1 MSLFSWFSRKPAPPK
16 PRPAAEPSGL
26 LNADAT
32 VPLSPGRLGKPLLE
46 PVPPEHAANRK
57 NERME
62 RRELLYTVV
71 RDAMVRAG
79 VLSASYKFK
88 VLSLDQR
95 GRQFLVMMD
104 LAREY
109 GGETVRLSEI
119 EALIAQTAKTRYD
132 ILVTAVY
139 WRINDHVAVGIP
151 QKGVAPLGASLQG
164 TPAPA
169 VRRPA
174 PVVASP
180 TPPANSAPTLAPAR
194 VAAAAPAA
202 TAAAPLARPAAPV
215 LAASAPVAAAAPVAA
230 PAFPPI
236 RPAAPTLASQ
246 ATAPAPLLPATPA
259 PVAAPAPAAR
269 PAPRYEPIEADEVAA
284 FKRALANAAGASAAA
299 APAAAAAK
307 PGVPVRSGP
316 LLPASHPTGFED
328 TEMPGSDGPSPD
340 LSSTQY
346 GELN

>member
-16 PRPAAEPSGL
+16 ARPRPGAEPSGL

-32 VPLSPGRLGKPLLE
+32 VPLSPGRQGKPILD

-132 ILVTAVY
+132 ILVSAVY

-151 QKGVAPLGASLQG
+151 QKGIAPLGAALPVAAQ
-164 TPAPA
+164 APA
-169 VRRPA
+169 VRRPLP
-174 PVVASP
+174 PV
-180 TPPANSAPTLAPAR
+180 SAP
-194 VAAAAPAA
+194 
-202 TAAAPLARPAAPV
+202 APL
-215 LAASAPVAAAAPVAA
+215 SATPAAAPVQRPLPAHAPVQAA
-230 PAFPPI
+230 
-236 RPAAPTLASQ
+236 TS
-246 ATAPAPLLPATPA
+246 PAPLTGTAGPRA
-259 PVAAPAPAAR
+259 PVAPVDYEATR
-269 PAPRYEPIEADEVAA
+269 PVPRFEPIEADEVAA
-284 FKRALANAAGASAAA
+284 FKRALADAAGTNPAPVAAA
-299 APAAAAAK
+299 RPG
-307 PGVPVRSGP
+307 GVPVRSGP
-316 LLPASHPTGFED
+316 IRPRPPSASGFED
-328 TEMPGSDGPSPD
+328 TEMPGAEERGPD

>member
-16 PRPAAEPSGL
+16 AKPRSAGAEPSGL

-32 VPLSPGRLGKPLLE
+32 VPLAPGRPGQPLLQ

-109 GGETVRLSEI
+109 GGETARLSEI

-139 WRINDHVAVGIP
+139 WRINDHVAVGLP
-151 QKGVAPLGASLQG
+151 QKGITPTPVPSAVAPQG
-164 TPAPA
+164 V
-169 VRRPA
+169 VRKPVPA
-174 PVVASP
+174 PV
-180 TPPANSAPTLAPAR
+180 
-194 VAAAAPAA
+194 
-202 TAAAPLARPAAPV
+202 PAAP
-215 LAASAPVAAAAPVAA
+215 APVAA
-230 PAFPPI
+230 PASSLLFPAE
-236 RPAAPTLASQ
+236 PAARFPTTPTALGRTPSGT
-246 ATAPAPLLPATPA
+246 TAPAPLLPASNTGPA
-259 PVAAPAPAAR
+259 PLAPASGPAR
-269 PAPRYEPIEADEVAA
+269 FEPIEADEVAA
-284 FKRALANAAGASAAA
+284 FKRALADAAGRAPV
-299 APAAAAAK
+299 APAAAAR
-307 PGVPVRSGP
+307 PGVAVRSGP
-316 LLPASHPTGFED
+316 LLPPSHSTDFAD
-328 TEMPGSDGPSPD
+328 TEMPGSDGQSTA
-340 LSSTQY
+340 LSTTQY

>member
-32 VPLSPGRLGKPLLE
+32 VPLHPGRSGKPLVE
-46 PVPPEHAANRK
+46 PPPPEHAANRK

-151 QKGVAPLGASLQG
+151 QKGVAPQGAAL
-164 TPAPA
+164 PAPA
-169 VRRPA
+169 
-174 PVVASP
+174 
-180 TPPANSAPTLAPAR
+180 
-194 VAAAAPAA
+194 
-202 TAAAPLARPAAPV
+202 
-215 LAASAPVAAAAPVAA
+215 APVAAAPVR
-230 PAFPPI
+230 
-236 RPAAPTLASQ
+236 RP
-246 ATAPAPLLPATPA
+246 
-259 PVAAPAPAAR
+259 PVAAPAPVVTPANPIFPTAPAPAPTAATPAAAAPAPAAATSQRPAAPVVAAAPSRPPVAAPVGEQR
-269 PAPRYEPIEADEVAA
+269 PAPRFEPIEADEVAA
-284 FKRALANAAGASAAA
+284 FKRALANAAGATA
-299 APAAAAAK
+299 APAAAAK

-316 LLPASHPTGFED
+316 LLPPAQPTGFED
-328 TEMPGSDGPSPD
+328 TEMPGADSPSPD

-346 GELN
+346 GELR

>member
-1 MSLFSWFSRKPAPPK
+1 MSLFRWFSKKKQGLA
-16 PRPAAEPSGL
+16 PAAESSGL
-26 LNADAT
+26 GHIDAT
-32 VPLSPGRLGKPLLE
+32 LPFNHSGKSRSKGPHSVPGS
-46 PVPPEHAANRK
+46 AANRK
-57 NERME
+57 NERLE

-71 RDAMVRAG
+71 RESMTRAG
-79 VLSASYKFK
+79 LLSTSYKFK

-151 QKGVAPLGASLQG
+151 QKGVAPQGASLQA
-164 TPAPA
+164 APPLA
-169 VRRPA
+169 RRPVPVATAPA
-174 PVVASP
+174 PVVA
-180 TPPANSAPTLAPAR
+180 TPAR
-194 VAAAAPAA
+194 PVAPVP
-202 TAAAPLARPAAPV
+202 TAA
-215 LAASAPVAAAAPVAA
+215 
-230 PAFPPI
+230 
-236 RPAAPTLASQ
+236 
-246 ATAPAPLLPATPA
+246 ATAPAPLRPPL
-259 PVAAPAPAAR
+259 AAPAVAPAAAPTAPAAAPR

-284 FKRALANAAGASAAA
+284 FKRALASAAGTTAAV
-299 APAAAAAK
+299 PLAAAK

-316 LLPASHPTGFED
+316 LLPPSQPTGFED
-328 TEMPGSDGPSPD
+328 TEMPGSDGPAPD

>member
-16 PRPAAEPSGL
+16 AKPRSAGAEPSGL

-32 VPLSPGRLGKPLLE
+32 VPLAPGRPGQPLLQ

-109 GGETVRLSEI
+109 GGETARLSEI

-139 WRINDHVAVGIP
+139 WRINDHVAVGLP
-151 QKGVAPLGASLQG
+151 QKGITPTTVPSAAAPQG
-164 TPAPA
+164 V
-169 VRRPA
+169 VRKPVPA
-174 PVVASP
+174 PV
-180 TPPANSAPTLAPAR
+180 
-194 VAAAAPAA
+194 
-202 TAAAPLARPAAPV
+202 PAAP
-215 LAASAPVAAAAPVAA
+215 APVAA
-230 PAFPPI
+230 PASSLLFPAE
-236 RPAAPTLASQ
+236 PAARFPTSPTALGRTPSGT
-246 ATAPAPLLPATPA
+246 TAPAPLLPASNTGPA
-259 PVAAPAPAAR
+259 PLAPASGPAR
-269 PAPRYEPIEADEVAA
+269 FEPIEADEVAA
-284 FKRALANAAGASAAA
+284 FKRALADAAGRAPV
-299 APAAAAAK
+299 APAAAAR
-307 PGVPVRSGP
+307 PGVAVRSGP
-316 LLPASHPTGFED
+316 LLPPSHSTDFAD
-328 TEMPGSDGPSPD
+328 TEMPGSDGQSTA
-340 LSSTQY
+340 LSTTQY

>member
-16 PRPAAEPSGL
+16 AKPRSAGAEPSGL

-32 VPLSPGRLGKPLLE
+32 VPLAPGRPGQPLLQ

-57 NERME
+57 HERME

-109 GGETVRLSEI
+109 GGETARLSEI

-139 WRINDHVAVGIP
+139 WRINDHVAVGLP
-151 QKGVAPLGASLQG
+151 QKGITPTTVPSAVAPQG
-164 TPAPA
+164 V
-169 VRRPA
+169 VRKLVPA
-174 PVVASP
+174 PV
-180 TPPANSAPTLAPAR
+180 
-194 VAAAAPAA
+194 
-202 TAAAPLARPAAPV
+202 PAAP
-215 LAASAPVAAAAPVAA
+215 APVAA
-230 PAFPPI
+230 PASSLLFPAE
-236 RPAAPTLASQ
+236 PAARFPTTPTALGRTPSGT
-246 ATAPAPLLPATPA
+246 TAPAPLLPASNTGPA
-259 PVAAPAPAAR
+259 PLAPASAPAR
-269 PAPRYEPIEADEVAA
+269 FEPIEADEVAA
-284 FKRALANAAGASAAA
+284 FKRALADAAGRAPV
-299 APAAAAAK
+299 APAAAAR
-307 PGVPVRSGP
+307 PGVAVRSGP
-316 LLPASHPTGFED
+316 LLPPSHSTDFAD
-328 TEMPGSDGPSPD
+328 TEMPGSDGQSTA
-340 LSSTQY
+340 LSTTQY

>member
-16 PRPAAEPSGL
+16 AKPRSAGAEPSGL

-32 VPLSPGRLGKPLLE
+32 VPLAPGRPGQPLLQ

-109 GGETVRLSEI
+109 GGETARLSEI

-139 WRINDHVAVGIP
+139 WRINDHVAVGLP
-151 QKGVAPLGASLQG
+151 QKGITPTTVPSAAAPQG
-164 TPAPA
+164 VVRKPAPA
-169 VRRPA
+169 P
-174 PVVASP
+174 
-180 TPPANSAPTLAPAR
+180 
-194 VAAAAPAA
+194 APAA
-202 TAAAPLARPAAPV
+202 P
-215 LAASAPVAAAAPVAA
+215 APVAA
-230 PAFPPI
+230 PASSLLFPAE
-236 RPAAPTLASQ
+236 PAARFPTTPTALGRTPSGT
-246 ATAPAPLLPATPA
+246 TAPAPLLPASNTGPA
-259 PVAAPAPAAR
+259 PLAPASAPAR
-269 PAPRYEPIEADEVAA
+269 FEPIEADEVAA
-284 FKRALANAAGASAAA
+284 FKRALADAAGRAPV
-299 APAAAAAK
+299 APAAAAR
-307 PGVPVRSGP
+307 PGVAVRSGP
-316 LLPASHPTGFED
+316 LLPPSHSTDFAD
-328 TEMPGSDGPSPD
+328 TEMPGSDGRSTA
-340 LSSTQY
+340 LSTTQY

>member
-32 VPLSPGRLGKPLLE
+32 VPLHPGRMGKPLVE
-46 PVPPEHAANRK
+46 PQPPEHAANRK

-151 QKGVAPLGASLQG
+151 QKGVAPQGAALPV
-164 TPAPA
+164 PA
-169 VRRPA
+169 
-174 PVVASP
+174 
-180 TPPANSAPTLAPAR
+180 
-194 VAAAAPAA
+194 
-202 TAAAPLARPAAPV
+202 
-215 LAASAPVAAAAPVAA
+215 APVAAAPVRK
-230 PAFPPI
+230 P
-236 RPAAPTLASQ
+236 
-246 ATAPAPLLPATPA
+246 
-259 PVAAPAPAAR
+259 PVAAPAPVVAPANPIFPIASAPAPAPAPAPTAAPVAAAPQRPAAPPLVAAAPSRPPVAAPVGEQR
-269 PAPRYEPIEADEVAA
+269 PAPRFEPIEADEVAA
-284 FKRALANAAGASAAA
+284 FKRALANAAGATA
-299 APAAAAAK
+299 APAAAAK

-316 LLPASHPTGFED
+316 LLPPAQPTGFED
-328 TEMPGSDGPSPD
+328 TEMPGADSPSPD

-346 GELN
+346 GELR

>member
-32 VPLSPGRLGKPLLE
+32 VPLHPGRSGKPLVE
-46 PVPPEHAANRK
+46 PPPPEHAANRK

-151 QKGVAPLGASLQG
+151 QKGVAPQGAAL
-164 TPAPA
+164 
-169 VRRPA
+169 
-174 PVVASP
+174 PV
-180 TPPANSAPTLAPAR
+180 PP
-194 VAAAAPAA
+194 
-202 TAAAPLARPAAPV
+202 
-215 LAASAPVAAAAPVAA
+215 APVAAA
-230 PAFPPI
+230 
-236 RPAAPTLASQ
+236 
-246 ATAPAPLLPATPA
+246 PLRKP
-259 PVAAPAPAAR
+259 PVAAPAPVVAPANPIFPIAPAPAPTAAPVAAAPQRPAPPAVAATPSRPPVAAPVGEPR
-269 PAPRYEPIEADEVAA
+269 PAPRFEPIEADEVAA
-284 FKRALANAAGASAAA
+284 FKRALANAAGATA
-299 APAAAAAK
+299 APAAAAK

-316 LLPASHPTGFED
+316 LLPPAQPTGFED
-328 TEMPGSDGPSPD
+328 TEMPGADSPSPD

-346 GELN
+346 GELR

>member
-32 VPLSPGRLGKPLLE
+32 VPLHPGRMGKPLVE
-46 PVPPEHAANRK
+46 PPPPEHAANRK

-151 QKGVAPLGASLQG
+151 QKGVAPQGAAL
-164 TPAPA
+164 
-169 VRRPA
+169 
-174 PVVASP
+174 
-180 TPPANSAPTLAPAR
+180 
-194 VAAAAPAA
+194 
-202 TAAAPLARPAAPV
+202 PV
-215 LAASAPVAAAAPVAA
+215 LAAPVAAAPVRK
-230 PAFPPI
+230 P
-236 RPAAPTLASQ
+236 
-246 ATAPAPLLPATPA
+246 
-259 PVAAPAPAAR
+259 PVAAPAPVVAPANPIFPIASAPAPTAAPVAAAPQRPASPPLVAAAPSRPPVAAPVGEQR
-269 PAPRYEPIEADEVAA
+269 PAPRFEPIEADEVAA
-284 FKRALANAAGASAAA
+284 FKRALANAAGATA
-299 APAAAAAK
+299 APAAATK

-316 LLPASHPTGFED
+316 LLPPAQPTGFED
-328 TEMPGSDGPSPD
+328 TEMPGADSPSPD

-346 GELN
+346 GELR

>member
-1 MSLFSWFSRKPAPPK
+1 MSLFSWFTRKPTPAK
-16 PRPAAEPSGL
+16 PRSPAEPSGL

-32 VPLSPGRLGKPLLE
+32 VPLQPGRQGKPLVQPLA
-46 PVPPEHAANRK
+46 PEHAANRK

-132 ILVTAVY
+132 ILVTSVY

-151 QKGVAPLGASLQG
+151 QKGVAPLGAALPSSAAAAPPRRPPLG
-164 TPAPA
+164 TPTAPAPA
-169 VRRPA
+169 PSTPPLASPATAPSPSARPA
-174 PVVASP
+174 APIPAVAP
-180 TPPANSAPTLAPAR
+180 LRPASGAAP
-194 VAAAAPAA
+194 AAAPAA
-202 TAAAPLARPAAPV
+202 RPPL
-215 LAASAPVAAAAPVAA
+215 AAPVA
-230 PAFPPI
+230 PVE
-236 RPAAPTLASQ
+236 ASPRQ
-246 ATAPAPLLPATPA
+246 A
-259 PVAAPAPAAR
+259 V
-269 PAPRYEPIEADEVAA
+269 RYEPIEADEVAA
-284 FKRALANAAGASAAA
+284 FKRALANAAGSSAAPLA
-299 APAAAAAK
+299 AVK
-307 PGVPVRSGP
+307 PGVPLRSGP
-316 LLPASHPTGFED
+316 LLPSTPSPTGFED
-328 TEMPGSDGPSPD
+328 TEMPAPD

>member
-16 PRPAAEPSGL
+16 AKPRSAGAEPSGL

-32 VPLSPGRLGKPLLE
+32 VPLAPGRPGQPLLQ

-71 RDAMVRAG
+71 RGAMVRAG

-109 GGETVRLSEI
+109 GGETARLSEI

-139 WRINDHVAVGIP
+139 WRINDHVAVGLP
-151 QKGVAPLGASLQG
+151 QKGITPTTVPSAAAPQG
-164 TPAPA
+164 V
-169 VRRPA
+169 VRKPVPA
-174 PVVASP
+174 PV
-180 TPPANSAPTLAPAR
+180 
-194 VAAAAPAA
+194 
-202 TAAAPLARPAAPV
+202 PAAP
-215 LAASAPVAAAAPVAA
+215 APVAA
-230 PAFPPI
+230 PASSLLFPAE
-236 RPAAPTLASQ
+236 PAARFPTTPTALGRTPSGT
-246 ATAPAPLLPATPA
+246 TAPAPLLPASNTGPA
-259 PVAAPAPAAR
+259 PLAPASAPAR
-269 PAPRYEPIEADEVAA
+269 FEPIEADEVAA
-284 FKRALANAAGASAAA
+284 FKRALADAAGRAPV
-299 APAAAAAK
+299 APAAAAR
-307 PGVPVRSGP
+307 PGVAVRSDP
-316 LLPASHPTGFED
+316 LLPPSHSTDFAD
-328 TEMPGSDGPSPD
+328 TEMPGSDGQSTA
-340 LSSTQY
+340 LSTTQY

>member
-16 PRPAAEPSGL
+16 AKPRSAGAEPSGL

-32 VPLSPGRLGKPLLE
+32 VPLAPGRPGQPLLQ

-71 RDAMVRAG
+71 RGAMVRAG

-109 GGETVRLSEI
+109 GGETARLSEI

-139 WRINDHVAVGIP
+139 WRINDHVAVGLP
-151 QKGVAPLGASLQG
+151 QKGITPTTVPSAAAPQG
-164 TPAPA
+164 VVRKPVPAPA
-169 VRRPA
+169 
-174 PVVASP
+174 
-180 TPPANSAPTLAPAR
+180 
-194 VAAAAPAA
+194 
-202 TAAAPLARPAAPV
+202 PAAP
-215 LAASAPVAAAAPVAA
+215 APVAA
-230 PAFPPI
+230 PASSLLFPAE
-236 RPAAPTLASQ
+236 PAARFPTTPTALGRTPSGT
-246 ATAPAPLLPATPA
+246 TAPAPLLPASNTGPA
-259 PVAAPAPAAR
+259 PLAPASGPAR
-269 PAPRYEPIEADEVAA
+269 FEPIEADEVAA
-284 FKRALANAAGASAAA
+284 FKRALADAAGRAPV
-299 APAAAAAK
+299 APAAAAR
-307 PGVPVRSGP
+307 PGVAVRSGP
-316 LLPASHPTGFED
+316 LLPPSHSTDFAD
-328 TEMPGSDGPSPD
+328 TEMPGSDGQSTA
-340 LSSTQY
+340 LSTTQY

>member
-16 PRPAAEPSGL
+16 PRSAAEPSGL

-32 VPLSPGRLGKPLLE
+32 VPLSPGRQGKPLGDPL
-46 PVPPEHAANRK
+46 PPEHAANRK

-151 QKGVAPLGASLQG
+151 QKGVAQPQQAAAPQVRRP
-164 TPAPA
+164 PAPA
-169 VRRPA
+169 PVAQTAQAAPPAVA
-174 PVVASP
+174 PV
-180 TPPANSAPTLAPAR
+180 
-194 VAAAAPAA
+194 
-202 TAAAPLARPAAPV
+202 
-215 LAASAPVAAAAPVAA
+215 
-230 PAFPPI
+230 
-236 RPAAPTLASQ
+236 RPAAPTA
-246 ATAPAPLLPATPA
+246 AAAPTRPAAAPAVTAPAPLAPMSLPL
-259 PVAAPAPAAR
+259 AAPAPAAAPK
-269 PAPRYEPIEADEVAA
+269 PAPRFEPIEADEVAA
-284 FKRALANAAGASAAA
+284 FKRALANAASTTTAA
-299 APAAAAAK
+299 APAAATR

-316 LLPASHPTGFED
+316 LLPPSAPTGFED
-328 TEMPGSDGPSPD
+328 TEMPGSDGPAPD

>member
-32 VPLSPGRLGKPLLE
+32 VPLHPGRMGKPLVE
-46 PVPPEHAANRK
+46 PPPPEHAANRK

-119 EALIAQTAKTRYD
+119 EALVAQTAKTRYD

-139 WRINDHVAVGIP
+139 WRINDHVAVGNP
-151 QKGVAPLGASLQG
+151 QKGIPPQVAPLQSV
-164 TPAPA
+164 APQ
-169 VRRPA
+169 
-174 PVVASP
+174 
-180 TPPANSAPTLAPAR
+180 APAR
-194 VAAAAPAA
+194 R
-202 TAAAPLARPAAPV
+202 PLAPI
-215 LAASAPVAAAAPVAA
+215 APVAPVAPA
-230 PAFPPI
+230 PSDQTIGMATMPLR
-236 RPAAPTLASQ
+236 RPQ
-246 ATAPAPLLPATPA
+246 ATAPAPLLPAAGPA
-259 PVAAPAPAAR
+259 APAAR

-284 FKRALANAAGASAAA
+284 FKRALANAAGTT
-299 APAAAAAK
+299 APAAATTR

-316 LLPASHPTGFED
+316 LLAPVAVAASAPTGFED
-328 TEMPGSDGPSPD
+328 TVMPGADGAAPD

>member
-16 PRPAAEPSGL
+16 AKPRSAGAEPSGL

-32 VPLSPGRLGKPLLE
+32 VPLAPGRPGQPLLQ

-109 GGETVRLSEI
+109 GGETARLSEI

-139 WRINDHVAVGIP
+139 WRINDHVAVNLP
-151 QKGVAPLGASLQG
+151 QKGITPTTVPSAAAPQG
-164 TPAPA
+164 V
-169 VRRPA
+169 VRKPVPA
-174 PVVASP
+174 PV
-180 TPPANSAPTLAPAR
+180 
-194 VAAAAPAA
+194 
-202 TAAAPLARPAAPV
+202 PAAP
-215 LAASAPVAAAAPVAA
+215 APVAA
-230 PAFPPI
+230 PASSLLFPAE
-236 RPAAPTLASQ
+236 PAARFPTTPTALGRTPSGT
-246 ATAPAPLLPATPA
+246 TAPAPLLPASNTGPA
-259 PVAAPAPAAR
+259 PLAPASGPAR
-269 PAPRYEPIEADEVAA
+269 FEPIEADEVAA
-284 FKRALANAAGASAAA
+284 FKRALADAAGRAPV
-299 APAAAAAK
+299 APAAAAR
-307 PGVPVRSGP
+307 PGVAVRSGP
-316 LLPASHPTGFED
+316 LLPPSHSTDFAD
-328 TEMPGSDGPSPD
+328 TEMPGSDGQSTA
-340 LSSTQY
+340 LSTTQY

>member
-16 PRPAAEPSGL
+16 AKPRSAGAEPSGL

-32 VPLSPGRLGKPLLE
+32 VPLAPGRPGQPLLQ

-109 GGETVRLSEI
+109 GGETARLSEI

-139 WRINDHVAVGIP
+139 WRINDHVAVGLP
-151 QKGVAPLGASLQG
+151 QKGITPTTVPSAAAPQG
-164 TPAPA
+164 V
-169 VRRPA
+169 VRKPVPA
-174 PVVASP
+174 PV
-180 TPPANSAPTLAPAR
+180 
-194 VAAAAPAA
+194 
-202 TAAAPLARPAAPV
+202 PAAP
-215 LAASAPVAAAAPVAA
+215 APVAA
-230 PAFPPI
+230 PASSLLFPAE
-236 RPAAPTLASQ
+236 PAARFPTTPTALGRTPSGT
-246 ATAPAPLLPATPA
+246 TAPAPLLPASNTGPA
-259 PVAAPAPAAR
+259 PLVPASGPAR
-269 PAPRYEPIEADEVAA
+269 FEPIEADEVAA
-284 FKRALANAAGASAAA
+284 FKRALADAAGRAPV
-299 APAAAAAK
+299 APAAAAR
-307 PGVPVRSGP
+307 PGVAVRSGP
-316 LLPASHPTGFED
+316 LLPPSHSTDFAD
-328 TEMPGSDGPSPD
+328 TEMPGSDGQSTA
-340 LSSTQY
+340 LSTTQY

>member
-16 PRPAAEPSGL
+16 AKPRSAGAEPSGL

-32 VPLSPGRLGKPLLE
+32 VPLAPGRPGQPLLQ
-46 PVPPEHAANRK
+46 PIPPEHAANRK

-109 GGETVRLSEI
+109 GGETARLSEI

-139 WRINDHVAVGIP
+139 WRINDHVAVGLP
-151 QKGVAPLGASLQG
+151 QKGITPTPVPSAAAPQG
-164 TPAPA
+164 V
-169 VRRPA
+169 VRKPVPA
-174 PVVASP
+174 PV
-180 TPPANSAPTLAPAR
+180 
-194 VAAAAPAA
+194 
-202 TAAAPLARPAAPV
+202 PAAP
-215 LAASAPVAAAAPVAA
+215 APVAA
-230 PAFPPI
+230 PASSLLFPAE
-236 RPAAPTLASQ
+236 PAARFPTTPTALGRTPSGT
-246 ATAPAPLLPATPA
+246 TAPAPLLPASNTGPA
-259 PVAAPAPAAR
+259 PLAPASAPAR
-269 PAPRYEPIEADEVAA
+269 FEPIEADEVAA
-284 FKRALANAAGASAAA
+284 FKRALADAAGRAPV
-299 APAAAAAK
+299 APAAAAR
-307 PGVPVRSGP
+307 PGVAVRSGP
-316 LLPASHPTGFED
+316 LLPPSHSTDFAD
-328 TEMPGSDGPSPD
+328 TEMPGSDGQSTA
-340 LSSTQY
+340 LSTTQY